1 MKAFVARPTCSRACV
16 AQGQNPSRD
25 NPHFWEE
32 LLLLKVNAV
41 FLETC
46 VKDTTEDQ
54 LLVLKVPCL

>member
-1 MKAFVARPTCSRACV
+1 MLMHLRR
-16 AQGQNPSRD
+16 QGQNPSRD